1 MYIIKLIIQKGFYMQ
16 DIIEK
21 LNNMSK
27 SEIIDIIV
35 DVLENEKV
43 DKSVFEKRITAEDY
57 TPEEQIIVDKLQKQQ
72 SITQDELNYIKER
85 LCKRA
90 NTRIRTVLSGNGKK
104 FDAFL
109 VNAKLNQYFNLCWS
123 HYPRKVGKIESEKA
137 FKKIVSEK
145 KLGLLNQYCEFI
157 VKRIDAYVEMCR
169 ENNTEEQYILHFSTF
184 CNSKKYL

>member
-1 MYIIKLIIQKGFYMQ
+1 MEN
-16 DIIEK
+16 IIEELNK
-21 LNNMSK
+21 LTK
-27 SEIIDIIV
+27 TEIIDIIV

-85 LCKRA
+85 LEKRA
-90 NTRIRTVLSGNGKK
+90 NTKIKTVLSSGGKK

-109 VNAKLNQYFNLCWS
+109 VNVKLIQYFKACW
-123 HYPRKVGKIESEKA
+123 HRYPRKVGKTESEKA
-137 FKKIVSEK
+137 FKKLVSEQ

-157 VKRIDAYVEMCR
+157 IKRIDAYVEMCK